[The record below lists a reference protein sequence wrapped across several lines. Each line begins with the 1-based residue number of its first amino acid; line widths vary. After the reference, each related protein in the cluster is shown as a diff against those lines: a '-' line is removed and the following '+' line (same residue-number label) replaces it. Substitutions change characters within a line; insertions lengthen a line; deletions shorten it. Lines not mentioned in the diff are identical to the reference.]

1 MTLSPRELSAQNT
14 KLQRDQEKL
23 IQDLLGILD
32 DLDNACEHW
41 QQAEQDYADPVVMPI
56 DPPTPEQLSD
66 DPYND
71 LYDDPYGDRS
81 GWTNTT
87 QSPSLWQR
95 LQRWLQRL
103 WQRLCQQLGQRQR
116 RRQQRQ
122 RMQEW
127 LSTSLET
134 ADPAPSIQ
142 VNTSITPDA
151 EVVAS
156 AREGVE
162 MIRRSLLDVLRRQ
175 QVVPLD
181 VLGKTF
187 DPAQMYAMGR
197 QESAD
202 AEENTVVQEVVR
214 GYLWQNRVLRESR
227 VMVAVKPV
235 DSDEMSE

>member
-1 MTLSPRELSAQNT
+1 MTSSPRELSSQNT
-14 KLQRDQEKL
+14 KLQKDQEKL

-41 QQAEQDYADPVVMPI
+41 QQAAQDYANPVDSFLGEDYVGDNMPN
-56 DPPTPEQLSD
+56 EQPLSVK
-66 DPYND
+66 P
-71 LYDDPYGDRS
+71 
-81 GWTNTT
+81 
-87 QSPSLWQR
+87 PSLWQR
-95 LQRWLQRL
+95 LWY
-103 WQRLCQQLGQRQR
+103 WFVG
-116 RRQQRQ
+116 
-122 RMQEW
+122 
-127 LSTSLET
+127 SPSVVET
-134 ADPAPSIQ
+134 VVAPKA
-142 VNTSITPDA
+142 VPDL

-156 AREGVE
+156 ASEGVE

-187 DPAQMYAMGR
+187 DPARMYAMGR

-214 GYLWQNRVLRESR
+214 GYLWQNRVLRESQ

-235 DSDEMSE
+235 PADETLQ